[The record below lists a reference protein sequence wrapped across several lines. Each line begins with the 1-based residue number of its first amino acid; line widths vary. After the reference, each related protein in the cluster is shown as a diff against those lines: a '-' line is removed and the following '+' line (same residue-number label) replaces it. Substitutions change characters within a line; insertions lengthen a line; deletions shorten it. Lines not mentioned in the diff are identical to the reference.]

1 MDKAGQRQGMGT
13 DGFAARDGKG
23 GRQTA
28 RTSTQSG
35 RRQVAR
41 PIRRNEARAAGADQ
55 RLEALHRQTGVLAH
69 DFNNLLNVILAA
81 NEALAA
87 QLPENSDG
95 YELARI
101 SQEAA
106 EKGAEL
112 LARLVDLSRPETNEV
127 GADDAVD
134 AAEVAVTTARLA
146 QVSTAS
152 SITVVALA
160 MPEPLACRA
169 DRAGLEQALLNLCVN
184 AGHAMPA
191 GGAVQIAAAAAML
204 DGRPCVAFSVID
216 SGVGMSAETLARATE
231 PYFTTRAG
239 CGGSGL
245 GLSGV
250 NDFARRSGGAL
261 KLVSQPGR
269 GTTAT
274 LYLPRA

>member
-1 MDKAGQRQGMGT
+1 MSV
-13 DGFAARDGKG
+13 DGIAASEG
-23 GRQTA
+23 
-28 RTSTQSG
+28 SG
-35 RRQVAR
+35 RRKPVRASAPPLRRQAVRPAR
-41 PIRRNEARAAGADQ
+41 RAEARGAAADQ

-87 QLPENSDG
+87 QMPEGSDAWD
-95 YELARI
+95 LARI
-101 SQEAA
+101 AQEAA

-112 LARLVDLSRPETNEV
+112 IGRMVDLSRPDDD
-127 GADDAVD
+127 GAVVD

-146 QVSTAS
+146 QVSTPAAV
-152 SITVVALA
+152 TVVALA
-160 MPEPLACRA
+160 QAEPLACRA
-169 DRAGLEQALLNLCVN
+169 DRGALESALLNLCVN

-191 GGAVQIAAAAAML
+191 GGAIRVSASAATL
-204 DGRPCVAFSVID
+204 DGARYVAFSVADPGI
-216 SGVGMSAETLARATE
+216 GMSPETLARATE

-239 CGGSGL
+239 RGGTGL

-250 NDFARRSGGAL
+250 RDFARRSGGRL
-261 KLVSQPGR
+261 KLVSQQGR

>member
-1 MDKAGQRQGMGT
+1 MGT
-13 DGFAARDGKG
+13 DGFAAKEGKG

-28 RTSTQSG
+28 RTSAQPG
-35 RRQVAR
+35 RRQIAR
-41 PIRRNEARAAGADQ
+41 RARRNAARATVDTDQ

-87 QLPENSDG
+87 KLPENSDG

-101 SQEAA
+101 SQDAA
-106 EKGAEL
+106 EKGAQL
-112 LARLVDLSRPETNEV
+112 LARLVDLSRPEGDSEV
-127 GADDAVD
+127 VD
-134 AAEVAVTTARLA
+134 AAEITVATARLA
-146 QVSTAS
+146 QVSTAAS
-152 SITVVALA
+152 VTVVALA
-160 MPEPLACRA
+160 MPEPLACQA
-169 DRAGLEQALLNLCVN
+169 DRATLESALLNLCVN

-191 GGAVQIAAAAAML
+191 GGAVQISASAAML
-204 DGRPCVAFSVID
+204 AGPMAEALDLADGAYVAFSVSDPGI
-216 SGVGMSAETLARATE
+216 GMSPETLARATE

-239 CGGSGL
+239 RGGTGL

-250 NDFARRSGGAL
+250 RDFVRRSGGAL
-261 KLVSQPGR
+261 KLVSQQGR